1 MPRCHAAH
9 WHIAYPTQFLNADFR
24 TLSSTILRSKPIGY
38 HLAPDSSGLSCP
50 VTRCR
55 AALSATRYTQ
65 QRRIFV
71 SFFVYVFNDMR
82 PFPILLKLKILVAVF
97 ERDDMVRVVRKCGW
111 ERHDKLDCYSA
122 SNDDHTETICQCFS
136 DACNGADTSS
146 FSSYKIFT
154 ALLVAL
160 TVSLRRSLQ
169 TPFSIIP

>member
-1 MPRCHAAH
+1 M
-9 WHIAYPTQFLNADFR
+9 ILNYGVVL
-24 TLSSTILRSKPIGY
+24 TLPLLVVLLSSLQGVDSINCFQCNSMVDLDCPYIQPNQTSSIYYKPCIGDFKGRQ
-38 HLAPDSSGLSCP
+38 PF
-50 VTRCR
+50 CR
-55 AALSATRYTQ
+55 
-65 QRRIFV
+65 
-71 SFFVYVFNDMR
+71 
-82 PFPILLKLKILVAVF
+82 KIEQKIF